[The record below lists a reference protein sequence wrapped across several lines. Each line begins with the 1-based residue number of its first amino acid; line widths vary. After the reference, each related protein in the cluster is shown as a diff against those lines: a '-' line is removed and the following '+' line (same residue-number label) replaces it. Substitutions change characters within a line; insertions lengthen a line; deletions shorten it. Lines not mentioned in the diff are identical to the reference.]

1 MAINIK
7 NERTVDAVKRLA
19 ESYGVSYT
27 TAIEMAAETVLS
39 QPRLSEQDR
48 VLERASQIL
57 SEYRAHLDGAVP
69 DEDALYT
76 DDGLYA

>member
-27 TAIEMAAETVLS
+27 AAIEMAAEAALKH
-39 QPRLSEQDR
+39 PMLSEQDR
-48 VLERASQIL
+48 IMEKASGIL
-57 SEYRAHLDGAVP
+57 SEYRTHMDGATL
-69 DEDALYT
+69 DEQALYT
-76 DDGLYA
+76 EDGLYA